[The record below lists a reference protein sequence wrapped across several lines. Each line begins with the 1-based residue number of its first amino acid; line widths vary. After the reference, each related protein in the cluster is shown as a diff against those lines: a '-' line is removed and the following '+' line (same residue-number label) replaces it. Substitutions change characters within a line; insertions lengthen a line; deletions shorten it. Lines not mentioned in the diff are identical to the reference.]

1 MKMNRRN
8 VLIGIGTVAV
18 GSGVALGSGA
28 FTQVEANR
36 TVNLNVSDDDSGAL
50 LELTPLANSEIVGD
64 ENSGTGANVLRLEQT
79 NLNDNATT
87 TVAGGITVTNN
98 GGQDVGFYIQDDGAW
113 IGDGNELDFEDD
125 SSGDSVVGTTNSV
138 TLSANGGSVTLDV
151 VIDLTGSKDV
161 SNVGGDVT
169 FIADVDQA

>member
-50 LELTPLANSEIVGD
+50 LELTPSGDSEIVGD

-87 TVAGGITVTNN
+87 TVTGGITVTNN
-98 GGQDVGFYIQDDGAW
+98 GGQDAGFYVAQASFLGP
-113 IGDGNELDFEDD
+113 GNPLNFEGP
-125 SSGDSVVGTTNSV
+125 SGTVVGSSNAETITS
-138 TLSANGGSVTLDV
+138 GGSGVDIDV
-151 VIDLTGSKDV
+151 IIDLEGSNDV
-161 SNVGGDVT
+161 SNIGDEVTFVADVT
-169 FIADVDQA
+169 L